1 MLAAIPLFPKSAS
14 TMAGSVDALYW
25 FLVAISVFFSLLIG
39 VVLIYLAV
47 RYRRRHADEVGVP
60 LHGNTMLEIGW
71 SVLPFII
78 VMVMFYWGAKVF
90 FQMATPPVEAVEYY
104 ATGKQWMWKFQHP
117 TGQREINQLHVPVG
131 VPIKMTMTSEDV
143 IHSFFVPAFR
153 VKMDVVPG
161 RYTTVWFE
169 ATRTGTYHLFCA
181 EYCGTEHS
189 KMGGSVVVMEQADY
203 EAWLSGVRGQTQVAT
218 GEELFQKYS
227 CYTCHRPDSSARAP
241 ILQGLFGKT
250 VKFNDG
256 TDLVVDTNYL
266 RESILNPRARVVEGY
281 QPVMPTF
288 QGQMTEEEVLELVQY
303 IRSME

>member
-1 MLAAIPLFPKSAS
+1 MFAGVPLFPTQAS
-14 TMAGSVDALYW
+14 TLAGSVDNLYW
-25 FLVAISVFFSLLIG
+25 FLVALSVFFSLLIG
-39 VVLIYLAV
+39 VVLVFLAV

-71 SVLPFII
+71 SILPFII
-78 VMVMFYWGAKVF
+78 VMGMFVWGAKVF
-90 FQMATPPVEAVEYY
+90 LEMSRPPIDAVEYY

-117 TGQREINQLHVPVG
+117 EGQREINQLHVPVG
-131 VPIKMTMTSEDV
+131 VPIKMTLTSEDV

-161 RYTTVWFE
+161 RYTSVWFE
-169 ATRTGTYHLFCA
+169 ATKTGTYHLFCA

-189 KMGGSVVVMEQADY
+189 KMGGSVVVMELADY

-227 CYTCHRPDSSARAP
+227 CNTCHRDNSSARAP
-241 ILQGLFGKT
+241 ILNGLFGKT
-250 VKFNDG
+250 VKFVDG
-256 TDLVVDTNYL
+256 QVLEVDTNYL
-266 RESILNPRARVVEGY
+266 RESILDPRARVVDGY

>member
-1 MLAAIPLFPKSAS
+1 MFPTQAS
-14 TMAGSVDALYW
+14 TMAGSVDSLYW

-39 VVLIYLAV
+39 VVLIFLAV
-47 RYRRRHADEVGVP
+47 RYRRRHADEIGVP
-60 LHGNTMLEIGW
+60 LHGNTKLEIAW
-71 SVLPFII
+71 SILPFVI
-78 VMVMFYWGAKVF
+78 VMVMFAWGAKVF
-90 FQMATPPVEAVEYY
+90 VKMSQPPVDAVEYY

-117 TGQREINQLHVPVG
+117 EGQREINQLHVPVG
-131 VPIKMTMTSEDV
+131 VPIKVTMTSEDV

-161 RYTTVWFE
+161 RYSSVWFE
-169 ATRTGTYHLFCA
+169 ATKTGTYHLFCA

-189 KMGGSVVVMEQADY
+189 KMGGSVIVMEPGDY

-227 CYTCHRPDSSARAP
+227 CNTCHRDDSSARAP
-241 ILQGLFGKT
+241 ILRGLIGTT
-250 VKFNDG
+250 VKFIDG
-256 TDLVVDTNYL
+256 EALVADTNYL
-266 RESILNPRARVVEGY
+266 RESILDPRARVVDGY

-288 QGQMTEEEVLELVQY
+288 QGQMTEEELLELVQY

>member
-1 MLAAIPLFPKSAS
+1 MAS
-14 TMAGSVDALYW
+14 TVDTLYW

-39 VVLIYLAV
+39 VVLIFLTV
-47 RYRRRHADEVGVP
+47 RYRRRHADEIGVP
-60 LHGNTMLEIGW
+60 LHGNTMLEISW
-71 SVLPFII
+71 SVLPF
-78 VMVMFYWGAKVF
+78 VVAMVMFVWGAKVF
-90 FQMATPPVEAVEYY
+90 VQMTRPPVDAVEYF

-117 TGQREINQLHVPVG
+117 EGQREINQLHVPVG
-131 VPIKMTMTSEDV
+131 VPIKMTLTSEDV

-161 RYTTVWFE
+161 RYSSVWFE

-189 KMGGSVVVMEQADY
+189 KMGGSVVVMEPADY

-218 GEELFQKYS
+218 GIELFQKYS
-227 CYTCHRPDSSARAP
+227 CHTCHRDNSSARAP
-241 ILQGLFGKT
+241 ILNGLFGTT
-250 VKFNDG
+250 VRFVDG
-256 TDLVVDTNYL
+256 EALEVDTNYL
-266 RESILNPRARVVEGY
+266 RESILDPRARVVDGY

-288 QGQMTEEEVLELVQY
+288 QGQMTEEEVMELVQY

>member
-1 MLAAIPLFPKSAS
+1 MFAGIPLFPTKAS
-14 TMAGSVDALYW
+14 TMAGTVDHLYW

-39 VVLIYLAV
+39 VVLIFLAV

-60 LHGNTMLEIGW
+60 LHGNTILEISW
-71 SVLPFII
+71 SILPFVI
-78 VMVMFYWGAKVF
+78 VMVMFVWGAKVF
-90 FQMATPPVEAVEYY
+90 VEMQKAPVDAVEYY

-131 VPIKMTMTSEDV
+131 VPIKVTMTSEDV

-161 RYTTVWFE
+161 RYSSVWFE

-189 KMGGSVVVMEQADY
+189 KMGGSVVVMEPADY

-227 CYTCHRPDSSARAP
+227 CNTCHRNDSSARAP
-241 ILQGLFGKT
+241 ILAGLFGET
-250 VKFNDG
+250 VKFSDG
-256 TDLVVDTNYL
+256 QTLVVDTDYL
-266 RESILNPRARVVEGY
+266 RESIMDPRARIVDGY

-288 QGQMTEEEVLELVQY
+288 QGQMTEEELLELVQY

>member
-1 MLAAIPLFPKSAS
+1 MFAGIPLFPTQAS
-14 TMAGSVDALYW
+14 TMAGTVDHLYW

-39 VVLIYLAV
+39 VVLIFLAV

-71 SVLPFII
+71 SVLPFVI
-78 VMVMFYWGAKVF
+78 VMVMFVWGAKVF
-90 FQMATPPVEAVEYY
+90 VEMQKAPVDAVEYY

-131 VPIKMTMTSEDV
+131 VPIRVTMTSEDV

-161 RYTTVWFE
+161 RYSSVWFE
-169 ATRTGTYHLFCA
+169 ATKTGTYHLFCA

-189 KMGGSVVVMEQADY
+189 KMGGSVVVMEPADY

-227 CYTCHRPDSSARAP
+227 CNTCHRNDSSARAP
-241 ILQGLFGKT
+241 ILAGLFGET
-250 VKFNDG
+250 VKFIDG
-256 TDLVVDTNYL
+256 ETLVVDTDYL
-266 RESILNPRARVVEGY
+266 RQSIMDPRARIVDGY

-288 QGQMTEEEVLELVQY
+288 QGQMTEEELLELVQY